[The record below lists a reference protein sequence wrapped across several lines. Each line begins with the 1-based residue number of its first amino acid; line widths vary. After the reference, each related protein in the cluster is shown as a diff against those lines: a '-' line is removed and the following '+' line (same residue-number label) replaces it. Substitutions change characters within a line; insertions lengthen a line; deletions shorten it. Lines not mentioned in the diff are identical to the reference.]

1 MKKIRVL
8 VVDDSRTMRGLICM
22 ALSRDPDIEIA
33 GEAADPL
40 EAREA
45 MKQLDPDV
53 VTLDVEM
60 PNMNGIEF
68 LEKIMRLR
76 PTPVIMVSNLTSE
89 GTEATIKALEIGA
102 FDCVAG

>member
-8 VVDDSRTMRGLICM
+8 VVDDSSTMRGLISS
-22 ALSRDPDIEIA
+22 ALARDPEIEVV

-40 EAREA
+40 QARQA
-45 MKQLDPDV
+45 IKTLNPDV

-60 PNMNGIEF
+60 PNMSGLEF

-76 PTPVIMVSNLTSE
+76 PMPVIMVVTINFSSE
-89 GTEATIKALEIGA
+89 
-102 FDCVAG
+102 